1 MAMAITF
8 EQALARGR
16 LRPFQWATFAVCM
29 LVLVGD
35 GIDLQLLGLVAP
47 VIIEDWGVDRGSF
60 GWAMSAALVG
70 MGFGAWVGGTI
81 GDRIGRRSA
90 LAGAALVF
98 GLATLAASQA
108 DSIASMTAYRLLGGL
123 GFGAAF
129 PNSLA
134 LTSEWLPERWR
145 SYAITALSVGTPAGG
160 SVAAALAPGLLAAF
174 GWRGTFIFF
183 GLATLLLIVLVLGI
197 LRDSPQFLLAQGEQ
211 ERARLHA
218 RKVTDEALLLNA
230 AENSE
235 AAGASGSE
243 EAIGVF
249 HPTNRRLNW
258 GVSIGFAA
266 STLVAYAVISWGTT
280 FMTAAGLTLEEALA
294 ASFAAGLTSIGGA
307 LAAGYLARRFG
318 SRAVMLGVSGVL
330 LVAILALS
338 GLAEMFSAAP
348 NEQLRVAIQV
358 LVAAV
363 LGIVSIGIATIYVM
377 MTLGYAQSCRSGGIG
392 FGMMTGRIG
401 AILASFGGGYL
412 IDLGGGSLLPFFA
425 TMALGAIFVS
435 AAAFIVDTHVQPA
448 GRGRHEL
455 ASQ

>member
-1 MAMAITF
+1 MAVTF
-8 EQALARGR
+8 DEALSRGR
-16 LRPFQWATFAVCM
+16 LRPLQWATFVVCM

-70 MGFGAWVGGTI
+70 MGFGAWIGGTV
-81 GDRIGRRSA
+81 GDRIGRRNA

-108 DSIASMTAYRLLGGL
+108 DTIASMTAYRLIGGL

-134 LTSEWLPERWR
+134 LTSEWLPERFR
-145 SYAITALSVGTPAGG
+145 SYAITTLSVGTPAGG
-160 SVAAALAPGLLAAF
+160 SVAAALAPDLLATF
-174 GWRGTFIFF
+174 GWRGTFVFF
-183 GLATLLLIVLVLGI
+183 GLATLLLIVLVVGV
-197 LRDSPQFLLAQGEQ
+197 LRDSPQFLLSKGET
-211 ERARLHA
+211 ERALLHA
-218 RKVTDEALLLNA
+218 RKVTHEALLLDPA
-230 AENSE
+230 GDS
-235 AAGASGSE
+235 GASTNGLPT
-243 EAIGVF
+243 IGVF
-249 HPTNRRLNW
+249 HPANRRLNW

-280 FMTAAGLTLEEALA
+280 FMTAAGLTLEEALV
-294 ASFAAGLTSIGGA
+294 ASFAAGMTSIGGA
-307 LAAGYLARRFG
+307 LAAGHLARRFG
-318 SRAVMLGVSGVL
+318 SRSVMLTVSIVL
-330 LVAILALS
+330 LAAILM
-338 GLAEMFSAAP
+338 LAGMAERFSAAP
-348 NEQLRVAIQV
+348 DPQLRVGIQV

-377 MTLGYAQSCRSGGIG
+377 MTLGYAQSCRSAGIG
-392 FGMMTGRIG
+392 FGMMTGRVG

-425 TMALGAIFVS
+425 TMALGAVFVS
-435 AAAFIVDTHVQPA
+435 AAALIVDTHVQPVA
-448 GRGRHEL
+448 PNHRFAR
-455 ASQ
+455 Q